1 MSDPHRGAYT
11 PPTDAPLSFDAR
23 QPVRGSRPLPMTLI
37 ISAVVLAT
45 LVVAVLMIYRGGV
58 RGPNEPP
65 RTVGE
70 PVAQV
75 KTAPPANTTQPADPA
90 AGLQIYKN
98 ETPEASPTF
107 AAQPET
113 PLARP
118 VAPPPTT
125 PVQTATL
132 APAKPA
138 PTGPGAPVS
147 ATPAAKPPA
156 ARPAAG
162 QPTIEGLATAAVSP
176 RPAPPVAKPAVVAT
190 KPAAVPVTAASAGGP
205 ASVQIGALSST
216 TLADKAWSD
225 AARIAPGLAAGKGKK
240 VEAIDKNGVTLYR
253 TAVTGFSSR
262 ADAKAFCDALSAAG
276 KSCFVK

>member
-23 QPVRGSRPLPMTLI
+23 QPVRGSRPVPMTLI

-45 LVVAVLMIYRGGV
+45 LVVAVLLIYRGGV

-75 KTAPPANTTQPADPA
+75 KTAPPADAAQPTDPA

-98 ETPEASPTF
+98 QTPEASPSF
-107 AAQPET
+107 AAKPEE
-113 PLARP
+113 PMARP
-118 VAPPPTT
+118 AAPPPTA
-125 PVQTATL
+125 PVESAALQ
-132 APAKPA
+132 PAKPA
-138 PTGPGAPVS
+138 PVGPSAPV
-147 ATPAAKPPA
+147 AAAPA
-156 ARPAAG
+156 ARPPAKA
-162 QPTIEGLATAAVSP
+162 PSIESLATAAVSP
-176 RPAPPVAKPAVVAT
+176 RAAAPVPKPAPAAT
-190 KPAAVPVTAASAGGP
+190 KPAAAAPASAASAGGP

-216 TLADKAWSD
+216 ALADKAWSD
-225 AARIAPGLAAGKGKK
+225 AARIAPGMAAGKGKK
-240 VEAIDKNGVTLYR
+240 VEAIDKNGTTLYR
-253 TAVTGFSSR
+253 TAVTGFASR
-262 ADAKAFCDALSAAG
+262 AEAKAFCDALSAAG

>member
-45 LVVAVLMIYRGGV
+45 LVVAVMLIYRGGV
-58 RGPNEPP
+58 RDPNEPP

-70 PVAQV
+70 PVAAM
-75 KTAPPANTTQPADPA
+75 KTAPPAGAAQPADPA
-90 AGLQIYKN
+90 AGLQIYRN
-98 ETPEASPTF
+98 ETPEPSPTF
-107 AAQPET
+107 AAQPEV

-118 VAPPPTT
+118 AAPPPSA

-132 APAKPA
+132 QPAKPA
-138 PTGPGAPVS
+138 PTGPSAPVV
-147 ATPAAKPPA
+147 AAPAKPATNP
-156 ARPAAG
+156 
-162 QPTIEGLATAAVSP
+162 QTIEGLATAAVSP
-176 RPAPPVAKPAVVAT
+176 PAKPLPIGAKPAAAPLAT
-190 KPAAVPVTAASAGGP
+190 ASAGGP

-216 TLADKAWSD
+216 ALADKAWAD
-225 AARIAPGLAAGKGKK
+225 AARIAPGLAAGKGKR
-240 VEAIDKNGVTLYR
+240 VEAIDKNGTTLYR
-253 TAVTGFSSR
+253 TAVTGFSTR
-262 ADAKAFCDALSAAG
+262 AEAKAFCDALSAAG

>member
-45 LVVAVLMIYRGGV
+45 LVVAVLLIYRGGV

-70 PVAQV
+70 PVAAI
-75 KTAPPANTTQPADPA
+75 KTPPPADAAQPTDPA
-90 AGLQIYKN
+90 SGLQIYKN
-98 ETPEASPTF
+98 ETPEASPSF
-107 AAQPET
+107 AAKPEE

-118 VAPPPTT
+118 TPPPPSA

-132 APAKPA
+132 QPAKPA
-138 PTGPGAPVS
+138 PVGPAAPVS
-147 ATPAAKPPA
+147 AAPVAKP
-156 ARPAAG
+156 AG
-162 QPTIEGLATAAVSP
+162 KAPSIESLATAAVSP
-176 RPAPPVAKPAVVAT
+176 KAATPAAKPAAAA
-190 KPAAVPVTAASAGGP
+190 PAPAASAGGP
-205 ASVQIGALSST
+205 AMVQIGALSST
-216 TLADKAWSD
+216 ALADKAWSD
-225 AARIAPGLAAGKGKK
+225 AARIAPGMAAGKGKK
-240 VEAIDKNGVTLYR
+240 VEAIDKNGTTLYR
-253 TAVTGFSSR
+253 TAVTGFASR
-262 ADAKAFCDALSAAG
+262 AEAKAFCDALTAAG

>member
-37 ISAVVLAT
+37 LSAVVLAT
-45 LVVAVLMIYRGGV
+45 LVVAVLLIYRGGV
-58 RGPNEPP
+58 RGQGEPP

-70 PVAQV
+70 PVAAM
-75 KTAPPANTTQPADPA
+75 KSAPPAGATQPTDPA

-118 VAPPPTT
+118 VAPPPTA

-138 PTGPGAPVS
+138 PVGPSAPIS
-147 ATPAAKPPA
+147 AAPAAKPPA
-156 ARPAAG
+156 VKPPAK

-176 RPAPPVAKPAVVAT
+176 RSAPPVAKPTVVAT
-190 KPAAVPVTAASAGGP
+190 KPAVAASAGGP

-216 TLADKAWSD
+216 ALADKAWSD

-240 VEAIDKNGVTLYR
+240 VEAIDKNGATLYR
-253 TAVTGFSSR
+253 TAVTGFASR

>member
-45 LVVAVLMIYRGGV
+45 LVVAVLLIYRGGV

-70 PVAQV
+70 PVAAM
-75 KTAPPANTTQPADPA
+75 KTAPPPGSAQPTDPA
-90 AGLQIYKN
+90 SGLQIYKN

-107 AAQPET
+107 AAKPEE

-118 VAPPPTT
+118 PAPAPTA

-132 APAKPA
+132 QPAKPA
-138 PTGPGAPVS
+138 PTGPSAPVS
-147 ATPAAKPPA
+147 AAPAKPAPK
-156 ARPAAG
+156 P
-162 QPTIEGLATAAVSP
+162 QTIEGLATAAVSP
-176 RPAPPVAKPAVVAT
+176 RAATPVAT
-190 KPAAVPVTAASAGGP
+190 KPAAAAPAPAASAGGP

-216 TLADKAWSD
+216 ALADKAWND
-225 AARIAPGLAAGKGKK
+225 AARIAPGMAAGKGKR
-240 VEAIDKNGVTLYR
+240 VEAIDKNGATLYR
-253 TAVTGFSSR
+253 TAVTGFASR
-262 ADAKAFCDALSAAG
+262 AEAKAFCDALTAAG

>member
-45 LVVAVLMIYRGGV
+45 LVVAVLLIYRGGV

-70 PVAQV
+70 PVAQM
-75 KTAPPANTTQPADPA
+75 KAAPPAGTAQPTDPA

-107 AAQPET
+107 AAKPEE

-118 VAPPPTT
+118 TPPPPTA

-132 APAKPA
+132 QPAKPA
-138 PTGPGAPVS
+138 PVGPAAPVS
-147 ATPAAKPPA
+147 AAPTAKPAAQPVG
-156 ARPAAG
+156 RP
-162 QPTIEGLATAAVSP
+162 QTIEGLATAAVSP
-176 RPAPPVAKPAVVAT
+176 RAAAPVAT
-190 KPAAVPVTAASAGGP
+190 KPAAAPTPAASAGGP

-225 AARIAPGLAAGKGKK
+225 AARIAPGMAAGKGKK
-240 VEAIDKNGVTLYR
+240 VEAIDKNGTTLYR
-253 TAVTGFSSR
+253 TAVTGFASR
-262 ADAKAFCDALSAAG
+262 ADAKAFCDALTAAG

>member
-45 LVVAVLMIYRGGV
+45 LVVAVLLIYRGGV

-70 PVAQV
+70 PVAQM
-75 KTAPPANTTQPADPA
+75 KTPPPAGTAQPTDPA
-90 AGLQIYKN
+90 SGLQIYRN

-118 VAPPPTT
+118 TPPPPTA

-132 APAKPA
+132 QPAKPA
-138 PTGPGAPVS
+138 PTGPTAPVS
-147 ATPAAKPPA
+147 APPAAKPAKPA
-156 ARPAAG
+156 PS
-162 QPTIEGLATAAVSP
+162 IEGLATAAVSP
-176 RPAPPVAKPAVVAT
+176 RAVAPAT
-190 KPAAVPVTAASAGGP
+190 KPAAAPAPAASAGGP

-216 TLADKAWSD
+216 ALADKAWSD
-225 AARIAPGLAAGKGKK
+225 AARIAPGMAAGKGKR
-240 VEAIDKNGVTLYR
+240 VEAIDKNGATLYR
-253 TAVTGFSSR
+253 TAVTGFASR
-262 ADAKAFCDALSAAG
+262 AEAKAFCDALTAAG